1 LCRLIFFLHGSG
13 EGEGKFCTG
22 KTVSGAAY
30 DLGLNTVDS
39 VCYHGLPHKIEERP
53 MSADFVV
60 VSPQAP
66 AAAGASWSDGEGVAI
81 DALEDLAAAITEA
94 LAIDLERVY
103 LTGLSMGGAGTWR
116 WASTHP
122 DHFAAIAPIC
132 GGLGGSDSE
141 ALRATP
147 IWLFVGA
154 EDGGAKRCDETA
166 ETMRA
171 LGAPIKYTVY
181 PDAPAPFQPTD
192 SSPERGPQAGHDSWS
207 AAYADPT
214 LYEWLLAHKLAV
226 AGGEGAEGDDGAE
239 DTAAGGIV
247 GWVRGL
253 FAKL

>member
-1 LCRLIFFLHGSG
+1 
-13 EGEGKFCTG
+13 
-22 KTVSGAAY
+22 
-30 DLGLNTVDS
+30 
-39 VCYHGLPHKIEERP
+39 
-53 MSADFVV
+53 MSTDFVV

-66 AAAGASWSDGEGVAI
+66 AAAGASWSDSEGVAI

-94 LAIDLERVY
+94 LAVDVDRVY

-122 DHFAAIAPIC
+122 EHFAAIAPIC
-132 GGLGGSDSE
+132 GGLGESNSE
-141 ALRATP
+141 ALKTMP

-154 EDGGAKRCDETA
+154 DDGGAKRCDETA
-166 ETMRA
+166 DTMRS

-207 AAYADPT
+207 AAYADPS
-214 LYEWLLAHKLAV
+214 LYEWLLSHTLA
-226 AGGEGAEGDDGAE
+226 ASEEPAAEDPAEGDSGN
-239 DTAAGGIV
+239 GGIL